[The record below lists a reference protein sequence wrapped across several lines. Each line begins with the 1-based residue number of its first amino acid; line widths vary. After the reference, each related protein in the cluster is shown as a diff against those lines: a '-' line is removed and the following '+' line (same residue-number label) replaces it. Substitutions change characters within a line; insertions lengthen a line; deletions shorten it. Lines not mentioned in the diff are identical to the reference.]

1 MRTKRKERPRFS
13 ISPPGLTPAH
23 SSTTR
28 ASVQDCLFA
37 LTRERHLARL
47 EAAWQ
52 QPRLAI
58 AAHRNAGS
66 FNAACPREASC
77 PSRAEPADRPRVGG
91 AEQLAAKPRSR
102 SDMRLQRV
110 GGTRLKVT
118 RLPFLL
124 GHCWAQFGAV
134 LRGGIQNSAHAYL
147 ADEPGRVFDVL
158 LFMQGGDGRQ
168 LFRFQPG
175 PTAWYEIH

>member
-13 ISPPGLTPAH
+13 FPPRFH
-23 SSTTR
+23 SGPQLHTR
-28 ASVQDCLFA
+28 ASVQHCLLA

-77 PSRAEPADRPRVGG
+77 PSHAEPADRPRVGG

-102 SDMRLQRV
+102 
-110 GGTRLKVT
+110 
-118 RLPFLL
+118 
-124 GHCWAQFGAV
+124 AV
-134 LRGGIQNSAHAYL
+134 
-147 ADEPGRVFDVL
+147 V
-158 LFMQGGDGRQ
+158 
-168 LFRFQPG
+168 
-175 PTAWYEIH
+175 

>member
-13 ISPPGLTPAH
+13 FSPLGLTPAH

-77 PSRAEPADRPRVGG
+77 PEHSMGGRNLTVNEARPKPERSGGFGGGGGNRRRSEPR
-91 AEQLAAKPRSR
+91 
-102 SDMRLQRV
+102 
-110 GGTRLKVT
+110 
-118 RLPFLL
+118 
-124 GHCWAQFGAV
+124 W
-134 LRGGIQNSAHAYL
+134 
-147 ADEPGRVFDVL
+147 
-158 LFMQGGDGRQ
+158 
-168 LFRFQPG
+168 
-175 PTAWYEIH
+175 